1 MPHPFSGLS
10 YDEPLSHT
18 NTQAKANFASYH
30 LWEDVMFANLGR
42 KRNRWRVTTLKLPS
56 SKCRVFNVCMQSGII
71 SLIDLSNIT
80 DILKVPWNHKFSN
93 PVVSCKIPF
102 SAMWSPSFVPKPDDW
117 PEQCEVVGTFTQ
129 FKKGES
135 KKVTLSKED
144 AEKLSGLIEW
154 IESGQPPVFVG
165 FGSMVIKDTER
176 FSNAIMTAAK
186 TLGTRIVV
194 QSSWSKLDVS
204 GGEDNLCHNVG
215 PVSHDW
221 LLPQCCAVIHHGGAG
236 TTAAG
241 LRYGLPTL
249 VCPFFGDQYMW
260 GEMVHRASV
269 GPKPVPIAQ
278 LTEETLTGKIRE
290 LTSPTIKEAAVA
302 LSKTM
307 NEEDGIKAAL
317 EHFWSALPGDNMMC
331 CVSVIMGKSLLAKYR
346 IRGNIPISQEVASIL
361 VNDESPLPT
370 GPLGLSVMERVGSVV
385 NKIEGETTKH
395 GEKLSLHGITTYA
408 WRHRGGYD
416 SILQGLFTT
425 MIEAFE
431 LIFYVS
437 FQFCQVPD
445 RMSRRHGKR
454 PVLYTICHI
463 CFTPTNVL
471 SYIFFTL
478 ARSTGCCGCLYGTLA
493 SPFYVLY
500 ALCKSIFTLSDR

>member
-1 MPHPFSGLS
+1 
-10 YDEPLSHT
+10 
-18 NTQAKANFASYH
+18 
-30 LWEDVMFANLGR
+30 
-42 KRNRWRVTTLKLPS
+42 
-56 SKCRVFNVCMQSGII
+56 
-71 SLIDLSNIT
+71 
-80 DILKVPWNHKFSN
+80 
-93 PVVSCKIPF
+93 
-102 SAMWSPSFVPKPDDW
+102 MWSPSFVPKPDDW

-144 AEKLSGLIEW
+144 AEKLSGLIKW

-260 GEMVHRASV
+260 GEMVHRAGV

-278 LTEETLTGKIRE
+278 LTEETLTDKISE

-385 NKIEGETTKH
+385 NKIEGETTRR
-395 GEKLSLHGITTYA
+395 GEMLTLHGITTYA

-431 LIFYVS
+431 LIFYIS

-445 RMSRRHGKR
+445 RMSRRHGKQL
-454 PVLYTICHI
+454 VLYN
-463 CFTPTNVL
+463 FASTPRM
-471 SYIFFTL
+471 SYHNILIL
-478 ARSTGCCGCLYGTLA
+478 ADPQVVVAVFMGHWLAHSMCCT
-493 SPFYVLY
+493 PY
-500 ALCKSIFTLSDR
+500 ANQSSR